1 MSHFDANVTVVINTL
16 IRKRRSIYQQQFSGE
31 RVPDVV
37 VKQML
42 ENANWAPNHRLTEPW
57 RFIVYTGD
65 GIRKL
70 AEVQAAI
77 YKSVTEAD
85 GTYKEERYQNLL
97 TKPMSSSH
105 IIAIAMKRD
114 EKNSVPEV
122 EEVGAVYCAIQ
133 NMYLT
138 MTAYEVAGYLSTGG
152 VTYFEES
159 KEAFGLAPTD
169 KLIGFFHLG
178 MPKGNIP
185 DSKRKPIEEKV
196 IWVTA

>member
-1 MSHFDANVTVVINTL
+1 MNSFNTSEFNTL
-16 IRKRRSIYQQQFSGE
+16 IRNRRSVFQQQFSGE
-31 RVPDVV
+31 RVPDEIVS
-37 VKQML
+37 QLL

-65 GIRKL
+65 GIKKL
-70 AEVQAAI
+70 AEVQAAV

-85 GTYKEERYQNLL
+85 GTFKEDRYQNLL
-97 TKPMSSSH
+97 TKPMMSSH

-114 EKNSVPEV
+114 PKKSVPEI

-138 MTAYEVAGYLSTGG
+138 MTAYGVAGYLSTGG

-159 KEAFGLAPTD
+159 KEAFGLSSED
-169 KLIGFFHLG
+169 KLIGFFYLG
-178 MPKGNIP
+178 MPKGNAP

-196 IWVTA
+196 IWITS

>member
-1 MSHFDANVTVVINTL
+1 MNSFSTTELNTL
-16 IRKRRSIYQQQFSGE
+16 IRYRRSIFQQQFSGE
-31 RVPDVV
+31 RVPDEV

-57 RFIVYTGD
+57 RFIVYTGE

-85 GTYKEERYQNLL
+85 GTYKEDRYQNLL
-97 TKPMSSSH
+97 TKPMMSSH

-114 EKNSVPEV
+114 EKKSVPEI
-122 EEVGAVYCAIQ
+122 EEVGAVYCAVQ

-138 MTAYEVAGYLSTGG
+138 MTAYGVAGYLSTGG

-159 KEAFGLAPTD
+159 KEAFGLGAED

-178 MPKGNIP
+178 MPKGNVP
-185 DSKRKPIEEKV
+185 DSKRKPISEKTV
-196 IWVTA
+196 WIVS

>member
-1 MSHFDANVTVVINTL
+1 MNSFNTAELNTL
-16 IRKRRSIYQQQFSGE
+16 IRNRRSIFQQQFSGE
-31 RVPDVV
+31 RVSDDVI
-37 VKQML
+37 KQML

-57 RFIVYTGD
+57 RFIVYTGE

-70 AEVQAAI
+70 AEVQAAV

-85 GTYKEERYQNLL
+85 GTYKDDRYQNLL
-97 TKPMSSSH
+97 TKPMMSSH

-114 EKNSVPEV
+114 EKKTVPEI

-138 MTAYEVAGYLSTGG
+138 MTAYGVAGYLSTGG
-152 VTYFEES
+152 ITYFEES
-159 KEAFGLAPTD
+159 KEAFGLGAED

-178 MPKGNIP
+178 MPKGNVP
-185 DSKRKPIEEKV
+185 DSKRKPISEKV
-196 IWVTA
+196 VWIAH